1 MPKEDKVKAKVPK
14 TVLDKVSN
22 LRIVIANI
30 NWKLEIFC
38 RLSYIEKLIVMHH
51 VAFFCNNQTKNPG
64 WM

>member
-30 NWKLEIFC
+30 HWK
-38 RLSYIEKLIVMHH
+38 M
-51 VAFFCNNQTKNPG
+51 KN
-64 WM
+64 